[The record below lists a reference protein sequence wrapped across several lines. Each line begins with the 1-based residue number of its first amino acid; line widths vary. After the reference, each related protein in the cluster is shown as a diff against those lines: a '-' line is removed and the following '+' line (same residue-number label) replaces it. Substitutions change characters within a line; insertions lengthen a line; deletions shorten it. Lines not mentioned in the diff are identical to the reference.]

1 MRELNEN
8 KGIVERKKKKQKKEK
23 KEGEQKQAVLQSNR
37 LRENTGSVQ

>member
-1 MRELNEN
+1 MKTRELW
-8 KGIVERKKKKQKKEK
+8 KGKKKKQKKEK